1 MASSAGGQPPQAPA
15 AGCDRAP
22 MGAGSFEQSGQRVRF
37 LTYNIECGKK
47 LPGVLDVLQS
57 NPADVILLQEVAIR
71 SRRRGPPDH
80 GAWLAERLGMQ
91 YAAEP
96 GWADHLPP
104 GIIGLGLLV
113 NGHILSRGCLPRTPE
128 RRFALTAEV
137 EAAGLRFAVC
147 SAHLRS
153 PVRPLLAGF
162 PATMPV
168 RMRQA
173 RHIVNWAR
181 SQRLPV
187 VVGGDFNTLA
197 WTPEYQVMRRA
208 LRDCALEAG
217 RPQPTRTTWGVP
229 MRIDYFFISRH
240 WWIIDCRT
248 IRADASDHS
257 PLVMELDPLGPGGGP
272 RAELV
277 SCRP

>member
-1 MASSAGGQPPQAPA
+1 MASPGSGQPPQTPA
-15 AGCDRAP
+15 AAGDRAP
-22 MGAGSFEQSGQRVRF
+22 IAAGLSGPSGRRVRV

-47 LPGVLDVLQS
+47 LAGVLDVLQS
-57 NPADVILLQEVAIR
+57 NPADVILLQEVPIR
-71 SRRRGPPDH
+71 SPRRSPPDH
-80 GAWLAERLGMQ
+80 GAWLADRLGMR

-113 NGHILSRGCLPRTPE
+113 NGRILSRGCLPRAPE

-137 EAAGLRFAVC
+137 EAAGLCFAVC

-197 WTPEYQVMRRA
+197 WTPEYHVMRRA
-208 LRDCALEAG
+208 LRDCAREAG
-217 RPQPTRTTWGVP
+217 RPRPTRTTWGVP
-229 MRIDYFFISRH
+229 MRIDYFFVSSH
-240 WWIIDCRT
+240 WRIIDCRT

-257 PLVMELDPLGPGGGP
+257 PLAMELEPNEPGGDLRVGI
-272 RAELV
+272 V